1 MSRLLIAGAGGMTG
15 SELSQQARNTEWDL
29 VALTRSDLDIT
40 DPDAVSAAVSAA
52 KPDVVINAA
61 AYTAVDNAE
70 RNAEAAMS
78 VNRDGAAYLARA
90 AASAGAAVI
99 HISTDYVFDGR
110 ASRPYAPGDETR
122 PLSVYGETKLAGE
135 NRVRECNANHII
147 IRTSWVYHHSGS
159 NFMRTMIRLG
169 SEQRELR
176 VVDDQSGGPTSA
188 ADLASALLHAAKAAT
203 LGASSCGTFHFSNA
217 GVTTWYGFAKA
228 IFEER
233 GGEMPAIT
241 PIATRDF
248 PTAAARPSY
257 SVLDTSSFSSR
268 FGVKPRHWRDALRSV
283 MERM

>member
-1 MSRLLIAGAGGMTG
+1 
-15 SELSQQARNTEWDL
+15 
-29 VALTRSDLDIT
+29 
-40 DPDAVSAAVSAA
+40 
-52 KPDVVINAA
+52 
-61 AYTAVDNAE
+61 
-70 RNAEAAMS
+70 
-78 VNRDGAAYLARA
+78 
-90 AASAGAAVI
+90 
-99 HISTDYVFDGR
+99 
-110 ASRPYAPGDETR
+110 
-122 PLSVYGETKLAGE
+122 
-135 NRVRECNANHII
+135 
-147 IRTSWVYHHSGS
+147 
-159 NFMRTMIRLG
+159 MIRLG

-203 LGASSCGTFHFSNA
+203 LGASSSGTFHFSNA